1 MSPHLTV
8 FVRNRGE
15 LLLRRHPDDSEHA
28 ASRWDALSTPFDDTA
43 ETVDA
48 ARRFVRSASG
58 LSELRLAYAGESV
71 TGGGQTIYPVLFDSP
86 SREVDIDID
95 GVAEIE
101 WVPATALLD
110 RQTVPGLWNAYEQ
123 VAPSSTTIGAD
134 TVHGAAALSIRALE
148 ALRDQA
154 AVASEWSAV
163 AETAR
168 ELRAARPSMAVLAN
182 RINRVMSSAERSTTG
197 VHDRAISEIAT
208 ALDADASAAATAAER
223 LTGPIATLSWSGTV
237 KDALLKLDTSVTIA
251 EARPDCEGIELA
263 ESLSTAGLDVT
274 VTTDAA
280 LPAMLSDQE
289 FGAILVGADTILPNG
304 DVINKV
310 GTRALA
316 LAADRADVPVYV
328 AAARDKVAVDDT
340 FHREEGPTQAVY
352 DGPEA
357 IDVRNPVF
365 DLTPGEL
372 IDGVVTE
379 NGLLDSRGISVVAAQ
394 HRSNAAWVDGE

>member
-1 MSPHLTV
+1 MPPLLTV

-15 LLLRRHPDDSEHA
+15 LLLTRRADDSEQA
-28 ASRWDALSTPFDDTA
+28 AGRWDGLSTPLD
-43 ETVDA
+43 ETGEIVDA
-48 ARRFVRSASG
+48 ARRLVRSATD

-71 TGGGQTIYPVLFDSP
+71 TVDDRTIYPVLFDSP
-86 SREVDIDID
+86 SRETAID
-95 GVAEIE
+95 GVDDAE
-101 WVPATALLD
+101 WVPATEILA
-110 RQTVPGLWNAYEQ
+110 RKTVAGLWEAYEQ

-154 AVASEWSAV
+154 AVTSEYETV

-168 ELRAARPSMAVLAN
+168 ELRDARPSMAVLAN
-182 RINRVMSSAERSTTG
+182 RINRVMSTAERSTTA

-208 ALDADASAAATAAER
+208 ALDADASAAATAADR
-223 LTGPIATLSWSGTV
+223 LDGPIATLSWSGTV
-237 KDALLKLDTSVTIA
+237 KDALVELDARVTIA
-251 EARPDCEGIELA
+251 EARPDCEGIEMA

-280 LPAMLSDQE
+280 LPALLSDRE
-289 FGAILVGADTILPNG
+289 FGAVLVGADTVLPNG
-304 DVINKV
+304 DVVNKV

-316 LAADRADVPVYV
+316 LAADRAGVPVYV

-340 FHREEGPTQAVY
+340 FHREEGPETAVY
-352 DGPEA
+352 DGSESIA
-357 IDVRNPVF
+357 VRNPVF

>member
-1 MSPHLTV
+1 MPPLLTV

-15 LLLRRHPDDSEHA
+15 LLLTRRADDSEGA
-28 ASRWDALSTPFDDTA
+28 AGRWDGLSTPLDETGEIVDTA
-43 ETVDA
+43 
-48 ARRFVRSASG
+48 RRLVRSATD

-71 TGGGQTIYPVLFDSP
+71 TVEGRTVHPVLFDSP
-86 SREVDIDID
+86 SRETDID
-95 GVAEIE
+95 GVEAAE
-101 WVPATALLD
+101 WVPATEILA
-110 RQTVPGLWNAYEQ
+110 RETVAGLWEAYEQ

-148 ALRDQA
+148 ALRDTA
-154 AVASEWSAV
+154 AVASEYETV

-182 RINRVMSSAERSTTG
+182 RINRVMSSAERSTASI
-197 VHDRAISEIAT
+197 HDRAIGEIAT
-208 ALDADASAAATAAER
+208 ALDADASAAATAADR

-237 KDALLKLDTSVTIA
+237 KDALIELDSSVTIA
-251 EARPDCEGIELA
+251 EARPDREGIELA

-280 LPAMLSDQE
+280 LPALLSDRA
-289 FGAILVGADTILPNG
+289 FGAVLVGADTVLPNG
-304 DVINKV
+304 DVVNKV

-316 LAADRADVPVYV
+316 LAADRADVPMYV

-340 FHREEGPTQAVY
+340 FHREEGPKQAVY
-352 DGPEA
+352 DGPETVA
-357 IDVRNPVF
+357 VRNPVF

-394 HRSNAAWVDGE
+394 HRSNAEWVDGE